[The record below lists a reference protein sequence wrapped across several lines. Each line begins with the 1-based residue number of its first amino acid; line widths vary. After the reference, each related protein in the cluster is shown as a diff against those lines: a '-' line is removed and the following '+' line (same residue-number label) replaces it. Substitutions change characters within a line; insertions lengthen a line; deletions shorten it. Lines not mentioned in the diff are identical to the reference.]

1 MDEQST
7 EAITALRSLAHPLR
21 VRMLSLLT
29 AEAMSAA
36 DVAREL
42 EVSHANASY
51 HLRLLADA
59 GRIRVVGE
67 QRIRGGVAKLYRYL
81 PEQAPPAGASTSE
94 DRLAWAE
101 ATHVEV
107 VRRLNACHPAS
118 PAIDSD
124 LETWV
129 DPDVWRRAVDLLR
142 EAALLLHAE
151 ARPVGTP
158 GTVRVSATTQ
168 AFVMGDEP

>member
-1 MDEQST
+1 MDEHSA
-7 EAITALRSLAHPLR
+7 EAIAALRSLAHPLR

-29 AEAMSAA
+29 AEAMSTA

-42 EVSHANASY
+42 GLSHANASY

-67 QRIRGGVAKLYRYL
+67 RRIRGGVAKLYRYL
-81 PEQAPPAGASTSE
+81 PEQDPPAAASTSE
-94 DRLAWAE
+94 DRRAWAE

-107 VRRLNACHPAS
+107 VRRLTACHPSS
-118 PAIDSD
+118 PSIDSD

-129 DPDVWRRAVDLLR
+129 DPAVWRRAVDLLR

-158 GTVRVSATTQ
+158 STVRVSATTQ
-168 AFVMGDEP
+168 AFVMGDQP